1 MKVHKT
7 NDGGDTWVDGSGT
20 GLPECTG
27 VRGAAIL
34 ADRSDPE
41 IAYVLWSGFYPGQ
54 ADSEDLEI
62 YNGAARTTNGGD
74 TWEDAGTWGN
84 TMSFVE
90 IQMAQH
96 PTLGTIMAAFAED
109 DQYMNVCR
117 FSRSVNEGSSW
128 MDHELLAGP
137 LEDRW
142 LRLYGLEY
150 TDSGTLV
157 AMLGSTIEAG
167 MGFEP
172 AYWYA
177 KRSTTNGFIWSPLI
191 QINTDEDGWFN
202 YGGAIEP
209 TGGDTLY
216 AVWYDGYDQLYSVST
231 DAGATWAENM
241 DTGGRNGTAYG
252 HRLAANAS
260 KTHLMMTVEMGDNV
274 WHQTFDGT
282 SWGQQSRLNN
292 RVDAATDHAELVSDS
307 GNVFVAVWPRGARYG
322 APKQALVTASSKPSD
337 SKDVAIRLNETLV
350 GYYEKVKRGDE
361 IRIEYHVTNYT
372 AEEQTVDLWLTYLG
386 QDNPITGTM
395 RLWEDEVFAP
405 EESRSYMYEGTVHR
419 RAPYQFYDVAVHA
432 GKATADVWRSD
443 VFEAQVKN

>member
-1 MKVHKT
+1 MRSPIRSLLFLPMVMMIWGCYESFGDSKVLYDNDSSSNLPFGMSAGPDRWVWSLRRGGPGPSLKVHKT

-209 TGGDTLY
+209 TGGVPCMRSGT
-216 AVWYDGYDQLYSVST
+216 
-231 DAGATWAENM
+231 M
-241 DTGGRNGTAYG
+241 DTINYIQFPRMLVRLGRKIWIQG
-252 HRLAANAS
+252 AA
-260 KTHLMMTVEMGDNV
+260 MGQ
-274 WHQTFDGT
+274 H
-282 SWGQQSRLNN
+282 
-292 RVDAATDHAELVSDS
+292 TDI
-307 GNVFVAVWPRGARYG
+307 G
-322 APKQALVTASSKPSD
+322 
-337 SKDVAIRLNETLV
+337 
-350 GYYEKVKRGDE
+350 
-361 IRIEYHVTNYT
+361 
-372 AEEQTVDLWLTYLG
+372 WLR
-386 QDNPITGTM
+386 M
-395 RLWEDEVFAP
+395 
-405 EESRSYMYEGTVHR
+405 HR
-419 RAPYQFYDVAVHA
+419 R
-432 GKATADVWRSD
+432 RIS
-443 VFEAQVKN
+443 